1 MLNLLKK
8 PYSPPRGPLGRLR
21 LRLHG
26 VADVDALVN
35 RGLQLGREVYIGPR
49 ATIDPWH
56 CWLISIGDESTL
68 APGVQILAH
77 DASTKRHLGW
87 TRVGRVVIGRRVF
100 VGAGS
105 IILPG
110 TTIGDDAIVGAG
122 SVVCSDIPAGTVAVG
137 NPARPNGRTEDYVA
151 RHREALEARPR
162 FPWQGWTLMGG
173 IGEENKQRMR
183 DALRDGQG
191 YVE

>member
-1 MLNLLKK
+1 MAN
-8 PYSPPRGPLGRLR
+8 
-21 LRLHG
+21 
-26 VADVDALVN
+26 VDALVA

-56 CWLISIGDESTL
+56 CWLIAIGDEATL

-100 VGAGS
+100 IGAGS
-105 IILPG
+105 IILPD

-122 SVVCSDIPAGTVAVG
+122 SVVSPRHRARARSPSATR
-137 NPARPNGRTEDYVA
+137 PARSAAPRTTSPATARGSPSARGSRGRA
-151 RHREALEARPR
+151 GR
-162 FPWQGWTLMGG
+162 
-173 IGEENKQRMR
+173 
-183 DALRDGQG
+183 
-191 YVE
+191 